1 MKTNKFINKTESRK
15 IYPVNYCLPNVY
27 ALVKIHKSGNPCRVI
42 CPYFEHL
49 ASKLSQFLSN
59 LITPSIRNS
68 EYSLKDSSEF
78 ANIIKS
84 FEIQKHE
91 ILISL
96 DVINL
101 FTDVSLDCTLEI
113 LKDKLKL
120 DVSLRDRTSLP
131 IEEIRC
137 RYGL

>member
-1 MKTNKFINKTESRK
+1 LSDTEIYTEKDNDRTNCIASQIITRSKYLKINKFINKTECRK

-27 ALVKIHKSGNPCRVI
+27 ALIKIHKSGNPCRII

-78 ANIIKS
+78 ANITKS
-84 FEIQKHE
+84 F
-91 ILISL
+91 
-96 DVINL
+96 
-101 FTDVSLDCTLEI
+101 
-113 LKDKLKL
+113 
-120 DVSLRDRTSLP
+120 
-131 IEEIRC
+131 
-137 RYGL
+137 